1 MDFNNILIGTDNA
14 EAMVEYYTKLFGP
27 PQFSEGGFSGWQFG
41 EGFVSIGTHSEVHGR
56 NEQPGRLIWN
66 MEEADVRGTFE
77 KLKAAGAIVVQ
88 EPYEMDGAP
97 GYSIATL
104 ADPDGN
110 YFQLTTPYEM
120 AGMSGMSGGADS
132 GD

>member
-1 MDFNNILIGTDNA
+1 VNFNNIMIGTDNA

-27 PQFSEGGFSGWQFG
+27 PAFSEGGFSGWQFG
-41 EGFVSIGTHSEVHGR
+41 DGFVSIGEHSEVHGK

-66 MEEADVRGTFE
+66 MEDADVRGTFE
-77 KLKAAGAIVVQ
+77 RLKAAGAIVIK
-88 EPYEMDGAP
+88 EPYELDSAP
-97 GYSIATL
+97 GWAIATL

-110 YFQLTTPYEM
+110 YFQLTTPYES
-120 AGMSGMSGGADS
+120 AGMGGGQDS

>member
-1 MDFNNILIGTDNA
+1 MNFNNIMIGTDNA

-27 PQFSEGGFSGWQFG
+27 PAFSEGGFNGWQFG
-41 EGFVSIGTHSEVHGR
+41 DGFVSIGEHSEVHGK
-56 NEQPGRLIWN
+56 NQQPGRFMWN

-77 KLKAAGAIVVQ
+77 RLKAAGAIVIQ
-88 EPYEMDGAP
+88 EPYEMDGSP
-97 GYSIATL
+97 GFAIATL

-110 YFQLTTPYEM
+110 YFQLTTPYES
-120 AGMSGMSGGADS
+120 AGMGGGQDS